1 MLRQKSFDAD
11 EQSIKYLQERERRL
25 KKLEKPGMAD
35 LQSIIVLLEVK
46 ALGARD
52 IINKMES
59 IVEMTE
65 DNVQEGFIN
74 LGEAQRYKNKSR
86 RKKLCLYLICVI
98 ILLIL
103 IIIIVLVVLKDTIFP
118 KK

>member
-1 MLRQKSFDAD
+1 
-11 EQSIKYLQERERRL
+11 
-25 KKLEKPGMAD
+25 MAD
-35 LQSIIVLLEVK
+35 LQSIIVPLEEK

-98 ILLIL
+98 ILPLL